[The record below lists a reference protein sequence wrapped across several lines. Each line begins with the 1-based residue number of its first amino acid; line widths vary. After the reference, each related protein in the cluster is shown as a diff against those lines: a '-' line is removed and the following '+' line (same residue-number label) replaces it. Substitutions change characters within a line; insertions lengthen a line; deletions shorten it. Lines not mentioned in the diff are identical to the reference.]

1 MATGQQVIAALDVG
15 TTAAKAALVT
25 REGAIVATAS
35 RSYETQTGPG
45 GVMEQRPEDW
55 WAAAC
60 EAMRACEPGRFEV
73 AALGLTGQMQDLI
86 AVGPSGPLRP
96 TILYSDTRAAGE
108 AAHVER
114 VWGAERW
121 WAVTGNLQDA
131 ASLPAKLLWLKR
143 HEPRTYRQ
151 TRWVLL
157 GAHDYIAWR
166 ACGEAVTDLT
176 TASTTGL
183 LELAGGRWARALLE
197 SLDVRTDF
205 LPDLAPA
212 WSVTGRL
219 LPEAAQAM
227 GLPAGIPVVHGA
239 GDAATTTLGAG
250 AGDPGRSYLYLGTSG
265 WLAMTSPGGWAEPT
279 SGVFTLRHP
288 EPGWTL
294 LIGPLLTAAGNLE
307 WLRRQLGEPPYEALE
322 ALARGASPGSGGV
335 LYLPYLAGERSP
347 FREPRARAAFL
358 GIGAATGRAELVRSV
373 MEGVA
378 FALRSV
384 AEAMMQPQ
392 TGDGSGRG
400 AGGAAASDGG
410 DGGVDHGGWGIGGLG
425 PIGAAGG
432 GCRSDLW
439 CEIIAAV
446 LRRPLYRLA
455 GAQDVGIR
463 GAAILAGRAVGW
475 FDSLVPGAGFFPVD
489 RVFVPDDE
497 AMGVYDRLYREFVEC
512 NPYLAARAASGGQRG
527 VGRR

>member
-1 MATGQQVIAALDVG
+1 VGMGQPVIAALDVG
-15 TTAAKAALVT
+15 TTAAKAALVAKD
-25 REGAIVATAS
+25 GAIVATAS

-45 GVMEQRPEDW
+45 GVTEQGPEDW

-60 EAMRACEPGRFEV
+60 EAMRACEPGRFAV
-73 AALGLTGQMQDLI
+73 VALGLTGQMQDLI

-96 TILYSDTRAAGE
+96 AILYSDTRAKEE
-108 AAHVER
+108 AARVER
-114 VWGAERW
+114 AWGAERW

-131 ASLPAKLLWLKR
+131 SSLPAKLLWLKR
-143 HEPRTYRQ
+143 HEPQTYRQ

-166 ACGEAVTDLT
+166 TCGAAVTDLT

-183 LELAGGRWARALLE
+183 LELSSGRWATALLE
-197 SLDVRTDF
+197 ALDLRTDF

-212 WSVTGRL
+212 WSVTGHL
-219 LPEAAQAM
+219 MPEAAQAM

-239 GDAATTTLGAG
+239 GDAATATLGAG
-250 AGDPGRSYLYLGTSG
+250 AGGPGGSYLYLGTSG
-265 WLAMTSPGGWAEPT
+265 WLALTSPGGRAEPT

-288 EPGWTL
+288 EPAWTL
-294 LIGPLLTAAGNLE
+294 LIGPLLMAAGNLE
-307 WLRRQLGEPPYEALE
+307 WLRRQLGEAPYEALE
-322 ALARGASPGSGGV
+322 ALARSAPPGSGGV

-347 FREPRARAAFL
+347 FRNPRARAAFL

-384 AEAMMQPQ
+384 AEAMPQPQ
-392 TGDGSGRG
+392 VGGGSGG
-400 AGGAAASDGG
+400 AGGAGASGG
-410 DGGVDHGGWGIGGLG
+410 DTGEVG

-446 LRRPLYRLA
+446 LRRPLHRLV

-463 GAAILAGRAVGW
+463 GAAILAGRAMGW
-475 FDSLVPGAGFFPVD
+475 FDSFVPGPGFFPVD

-497 AMGVYDRLYREFVEC
+497 AIRVYDGLYREFIQR
-512 NPYLAARAASGGQRG
+512 NPYLAARAASEG
-527 VGRR
+527 VR